1 MVSIFLSSLQVI
13 KIALPSS
20 ERLHLK
26 NRTFLLIEVVSGL
39 AHTHK
44 NKGTAQILHP
54 RAKLVIKWVNSDN
67 SKPKMHIS

>member
-20 ERLHLK
+20 EQLHLK
-26 NRTFLLIEVVSGL
+26 NRTLLLMEVSGL

-44 NKGTAQILHP
+44 NKGTVQILRP
-54 RAKLVIKWVNSDN
+54 RAKLVIRWANSSN
-67 SKPKMHIS
+67 SEPKIHIS

>member
-26 NRTFLLIEVVSGL
+26 NRTFLLIEVSGL
-39 AHTHK
+39 THTHK
-44 NKGTAQILHP
+44 NKGSAQILHP

-67 SKPKMHIS
+67 SKPKIHIS